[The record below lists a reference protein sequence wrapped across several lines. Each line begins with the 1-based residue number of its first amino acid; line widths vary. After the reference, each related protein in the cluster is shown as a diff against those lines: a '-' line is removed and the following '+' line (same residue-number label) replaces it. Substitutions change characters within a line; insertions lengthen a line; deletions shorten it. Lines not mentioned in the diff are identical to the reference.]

1 MITKFHRVPTR
12 DACYSIK
19 SINLYI
25 QKSVGRKGE
34 KRGCNRTGMGE

>member
-1 MITKFHRVPTR
+1 MR

-25 QKSVGRKGE
+25 QKSVRGKKGTN
-34 KRGCNRTGMGE
+34 GQA